1 MIPFLFLGFTGGKY
15 SSFSGNCKVEI
26 AKLYFYLSKFVL
38 HLQGGALP
46 MRGEVHQVMVIGT
59 GFCRFVKVIFLLFRE
74 GLLVITGT
82 IETKKLSY
90 FN

>member
-1 MIPFLFLGFTGGKY
+1 
-15 SSFSGNCKVEI
+15 
-26 AKLYFYLSKFVL
+26 
-38 HLQGGALP
+38 
-46 MRGEVHQVMVIGT
+46 MVIGT
-59 GFCRFVKVIFLLFRE
+59 GFCRFVKVTFLLLKE